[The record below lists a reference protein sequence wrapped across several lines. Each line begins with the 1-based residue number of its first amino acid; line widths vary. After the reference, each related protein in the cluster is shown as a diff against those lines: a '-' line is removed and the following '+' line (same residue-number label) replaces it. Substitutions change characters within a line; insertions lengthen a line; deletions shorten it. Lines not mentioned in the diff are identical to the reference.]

1 MWVRTPIVALLLGWG
16 VLLAPRA
23 VAQDAA
29 AQDAVGEPAGL
40 FEIRLVEDSPGK
52 DLIEAEIQESG
63 EKVYLHRISVIAP
76 EDIAR
81 SEVVADS
88 LGQPAISVDFTD
100 AGAEKMAFVT
110 KSYQGKRLA
119 LVVDGQVISAPRV
132 VTTISSKAQITGNFD
147 EAEAKRIAKALQ
159 SHEVNSPLSTTTV
172 LPAWVTLFNGRDL
185 AGWVN
190 VNTAPDTWSVKDGLM
205 VCSGQPIG
213 VMRSE
218 KQYENFILHIEWRHM
233 KPGGNS
239 GVFVWSEGSVP
250 EGTRL
255 PKGMEVQMLER
266 DWVNLH
272 PKANGEP
279 NHIGYISGELFGAG
293 GLNATADNP
302 RGRRSMAWELRC
314 NGAGEWNAYDVVCVD
329 GTVKLSI
336 NGRFV
341 NSIRNSD
348 VRKGYLCLESEG
360 SEIHFRNIQ
369 ILELPP
375 GVTAEKH
382 VAKVVDSP

>member
-1 MWVRTPIVALLLGWG
+1 MWVRTSLLVLGCFAP
-16 VLLAPRA
+16 LAQLA
-23 VAQDAA
+23 TAQN
-29 AQDAVGEPAGL
+29 AVGQPGGL
-40 FEIRLVEDSPGK
+40 LEIRLVEDSPGP
-52 DLIEAEIQESG
+52 DLIEAELQGSD
-63 EKVYLHRISVIAP
+63 EKLYLHRISVIAP
-76 EDIAR
+76 EDIVK
-81 SEVVADS
+81 SEVVIDS
-88 LGQPAISVDFTD
+88 NGEPAISIDFTD
-100 AGAEKMAFVT
+100 TGAEKMAFVT

-119 LVVDGQVISAPRV
+119 LVLDGQVISAPKV
-132 VTTISSKAQITGNFD
+132 VATISSKAQISGNFD
-147 EAEAKRIAKALQ
+147 EAEAKRIAEALHG
-159 SHEVNSPLSTTTV
+159 HEVNSPLSTTSV
-172 LPAWVTLFNGRDL
+172 LPAWVSLFNGRDL
-185 AGWVN
+185 TGWVN
-190 VNTAPDTWSVKDGLM
+190 VNTAPDTWTVKDGLM
-205 VCSGQPIG
+205 ICSGQPIG

-218 KQYENFILHIEWRHM
+218 KQYENFVLHIEWRHM

-239 GVFVWSEGSVP
+239 GVFVWSEGFVP

-272 PKANGEP
+272 PKSNGDP

-293 GLNATADNP
+293 GLNAIADNP

-375 GVTAEKH
+375 GVTSKKQ
-382 VAKVVDSP
+382 VARIVHSP

>member
-1 MWVRTPIVALLLGWG
+1 MWFRTPIVMLLLGWG
-16 VLLAPRA
+16 AGLAPRA
-23 VAQDAA
+23 V

-40 FEIRLVEDSPGK
+40 FEIRLVEDSPGE
-52 DLIEAEIQESG
+52 DLIEAEIQGSG

-76 EDIAR
+76 EDIAG
-81 SEVVADS
+81 SEVVANS

-132 VTTISSKAQITGNFD
+132 VATISSKAQITGNFD
-147 EAEAKRIAKALQ
+147 EAEAKRIAEALQ

-185 AGWVN
+185 TGWVN

-250 EGTRL
+250 DGTRL

-272 PKANGEP
+272 PKPNGEP

-314 NGAGEWNAYDVVCVD
+314 KGAGEWNAYDVVCVD

-375 GVTAEKH
+375 GVTAEKQ
-382 VAKVVDSP
+382 VAKVVDSL